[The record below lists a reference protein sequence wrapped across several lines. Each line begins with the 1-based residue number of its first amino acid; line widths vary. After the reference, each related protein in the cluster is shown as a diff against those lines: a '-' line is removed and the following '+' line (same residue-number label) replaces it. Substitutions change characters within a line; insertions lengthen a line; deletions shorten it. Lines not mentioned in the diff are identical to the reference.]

1 MQIWPPAPRAHV
13 CFACLRPSLGGSV
26 CGVCEPVYTHEY
38 ALCVGLWWAGRSSTE
53 QVRTCRFPGVSFQL
67 GLSQSETL
75 GSVPSVLGASPDTEP
90 VSQATLAGA
99 GDPERAG
106 FSMRRPGFS
115 MRRPTPCISM
125 GCTPIGP
132 LAWTSGAID
141 LTLLPLRLATPS
153 QPGCSKDRK
162 RSSSSPQAH
171 PTRSQARKSISIQ
184 CSA

>member
-1 MQIWPPAPRAHV
+1 MQIWPPAPRTHV
-13 CFACLRPSLGGSV
+13 CFACLCPSLGGSL

-75 GSVPSVLGASPDTEP
+75 GSAPSVLGASPDTEP

-106 FSMRRPGFS
+106 FSMRRPGARRGVGTHS
-115 MRRPTPCISM
+115 MHQHGMHPNWSLSMDLRRHRPDTAAPAP
-125 GCTPIGP
+125 GH
-132 LAWTSGAID
+132 
-141 LTLLPLRLATPS
+141 TLSTWLL
-153 QPGCSKDRK
+153 QG
-162 RSSSSPQAH
+162 
-171 PTRSQARKSISIQ
+171 
-184 CSA
+184 